1 MGRTKKRQ
9 NKQDGCIPIKNIF
22 LAHVSYTCMSML
34 KKLHEEYKYEIHDGF
49 YAKKNVHIPRY
60 SSRVGRI
67 ENVWL
72 RGHNSLPADT

>member
-49 YAKKNVHIPRY
+49 YAKKNVHILEQSWKNRKCVAKGPRLIA
-60 SSRVGRI
+60 SRHI
-67 ENVWL
+67 
-72 RGHNSLPADT
+72 S